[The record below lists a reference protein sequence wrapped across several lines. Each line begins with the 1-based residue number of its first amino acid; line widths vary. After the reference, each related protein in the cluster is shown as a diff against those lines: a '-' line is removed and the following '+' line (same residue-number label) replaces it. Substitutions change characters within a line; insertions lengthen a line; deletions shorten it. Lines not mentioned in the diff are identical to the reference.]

1 LRSET
6 LAAWEARLRPLLVRL
21 PPPLAVRLYSW
32 GRRRF
37 LAAFERPPSL
47 AFSPEGLDRT
57 LWGIRFRS
65 PILNAA
71 GVFKNGTGYRV
82 VAAQGGG
89 GYLAGTT
96 TATPRHGNRRRG
108 VALPFAPYPRSRSAS
123 NWLGLPNPGHR
134 VVAERLR
141 EVERVDGCPVGASV
155 AACPGAASR
164 EEAVAGV
171 AAGMRLYEE
180 AGVDFLELNE
190 SCPNTGEERRD
201 LGTRLSYLEDAFLT
215 RRRRRLP
222 VVVKFSCD
230 TAVSEVPTLV
240 GLLIDHGFD
249 GVNFGNTSVDYP
261 RRRQAIDPAE
271 HPLFDHFTGTFGGGV
286 SGRPIRATSLELAAR
301 AVEEARRRAPEREF
315 HVVRTGGVEDAG
327 DLRRSRAAG
336 VALDQ
341 WYTGYFESFAR
352 HGHGL
357 YRRLYQG
364 LE

>member
-1 LRSET
+1 LRSEI

-37 LAAFERPPSL
+37 LAAFERPPS
-47 AFSPEGLDRT
+47 ATFAPEGLDRT

-71 GVFKNGTGYRV
+71 GVFKSGAGYAV
-82 VAAQGGG
+82 VAAQGAG

-108 VALPFAPYPRSRSAS
+108 VTLPFAPYPRSRSAS

-134 VVAERLR
+134 AVAERLR
-141 EVERVDGCPVGASV
+141 RLERVDGCPVGASV
-155 AACPGAASR
+155 AACPEAASR

-171 AAGMRLYEE
+171 AAGMRLFEQ

-201 LGTRLSYLEDAFLT
+201 LGTRLSYLGDAFLAG
-215 RRRRRLP
+215 RRRQLP

-230 TAVSEVPTLV
+230 TAISEVASLV
-240 GLLIDHGFD
+240 GLLLDRGFD
-249 GVNFGNTSVDYP
+249 GINFGNTSVDYP
-261 RRRQAIDPAE
+261 RRRRAIDPAE
-271 HPLFDHFTGTFGGGV
+271 RALFDHFIATFGGGV
-286 SGRPIRATSLELAAR
+286 SGRPLRATSLELAAQ
-301 AVEEARRRAPEREF
+301 AVEEVRRRAPGREF
-315 HVVRTGGVEDAG
+315 HVVRTGGVEGAG

-341 WYTGYFESFAR
+341 WYTGYFEAFSR
-352 HGHGL
+352 HGHDL
-357 YRRLYQG
+357 YRRLYHE